1 MEIISKNRFHFAIK
15 NIEIVA
21 NVVLILQ
28 NANKFWQNF
37 KKLKKK
43 FGNLE

>member
-1 MEIISKNRFHFAIK
+1 MEFISKNRFHFAMK
-15 NIEIVA
+15 NKETIA